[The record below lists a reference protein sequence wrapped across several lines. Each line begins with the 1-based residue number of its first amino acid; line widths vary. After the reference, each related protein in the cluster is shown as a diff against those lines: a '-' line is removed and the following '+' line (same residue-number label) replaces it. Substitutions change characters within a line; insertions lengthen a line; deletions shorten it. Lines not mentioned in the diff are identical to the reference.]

1 MPVLALALLLSA
13 AVGHAT
19 WNYVAKGA
27 RNDLAFTFLL
37 VVASEVVYLPVALG
51 VFLWMQPEI
60 GWQALLWVTISGSF
74 HITYYYLLTQGYR
87 VGDLSLVYPLARG
100 TGPALAT
107 VGAILIYGERPGPIA
122 LVGTALVV
130 TGIIVMTWSSGQRG
144 GGDVGASI
152 AFALA
157 TGAVIAS
164 YTLWDK
170 KGVSILTPVLY
181 SYGIDGA
188 RVVITAPFALATP
201 DARRSLAAAWQN
213 TAQRNAAI
221 VIGILSP
228 AAYILVLIALS
239 LAPVTYVAPAREISI
254 LFGAIIGWRL
264 LSESDPRR
272 RMLGAAAIV
281 AGIFAL
287 SLG

>member
-1 MPVLALALLLSA
+1 VPVLALALLLSA

-37 VVASEVVYLPVALG
+37 VVASEVVYLPISLA
-51 VFLWMQPEI
+51 VFLWMQPHI
-60 GWQALLWVTISGSF
+60 GWQALLWVTVSGSF

-107 VGAILIYGERPGPIA
+107 VGAIIIYGERPGPVA
-122 LVGTALVV
+122 LLGTLLVV
-130 TGIIVMTWSSGQRG
+130 TGIVVMTWSPAARG
-144 GGDVGASI
+144 GGEVTRSI
-152 AFALA
+152 VFALA
-157 TGAVIAS
+157 TGGVIAS

-188 RVVITAPFALATP
+188 RVVITAPFALGTRS
-201 DARRSLAAAWQN
+201 ARASLTAAWRN

-221 VIGILSP
+221 VIGVLSP

-254 LFGAIIGWRL
+254 LFGAVIGWRL

-272 RMLGAAAIV
+272 RMVGAAAIV

-287 SLG
+287 ALG